1 MKKILFLFIFLFSFV
16 VNDLNATHAAGLE
29 ITYTCDT
36 TNPNSY
42 IISVSFYR
50 DCDGI
55 SAPSSFVINV
65 ASASCGQSF
74 TQTLFPIPNTGQ
86 DITPICPGYQ
96 TQCTGGTFPGI
107 EEWVYEGVITLPL
120 QCNDWIISTDE
131 CCRNNAITN
140 INNPG
145 AENIYVETLINNT
158 AGVGCNNSPE
168 FTNPPV
174 SFICAN
180 QLYCYNNG
188 ALDLEGDSLVYEPI
202 TPMTAAFGAVV
213 YGNSPGGVPY
223 TPANPFDGVTT
234 FDSTNGNLCVT
245 PAAPQVTVIA
255 VRISEYRNGVLIGS
269 VIRDIQVNVI
279 ACSNNI
285 PNLSGM
291 DGLPINSFN
300 TDTIVCPG
308 ELLTFDIL
316 SADNDS
322 ADNLTIIWNNGIPA
336 ATFTPNNNGTGGAYG
351 SFSWTPTVNDSGSVP
366 HCFTVTVAD
375 DHCPIN
381 ALFTYSYCITVGGN
395 PVDLPTY
402 PQTCVG
408 GAPFVLTGGHPA
420 GGTYSGP
427 GVVNDV
433 FYPSD
438 AGSGS
443 HTITY
448 NVSSNLGCSGQSS
461 TNIIVNNTP
470 SAGQDGNITLCTGDP
485 SVDLFNYLNGSYD
498 SGGYWEDPSGNVVS
512 NILDPSSSLQG
523 TYSYVVPGIPPCS
536 DDIAN
541 VVVALN
547 SYNFSTNSSDIS
559 CAGFTDGQIEVIIN
573 TGVFP
578 YQYSIDGGNTYQ
590 YSNIFSNLNPGVYD
604 VVVQDGVGCSVIQ
617 TVTIDSPPDP
627 IQVVASSSDAACFDD
642 PLGSASVDYIVGG
655 TPYTS
660 GYDYTWYHSGTNLP
674 VGSSSDLNDVNFGG
688 YYVVASDSLGC
699 TGSSTVTIDQPN
711 AFTYNV
717 NQLNPLCHGDNGGS
731 IFVNITGGGVAP
743 YSFDWQTLNPAD
755 TLQSL
760 YNLVAGNYTLNI
772 TDSQGCDT
780 TLSFDI
786 ITPGPMSVQ
795 ASVINHVDCYG
806 DATGSATV
814 AVSGG
819 QTPYTYIWSSGHA
832 SDTANNLFSG
842 FYTVTVTDANGC
854 VIEDN
859 VTINENSPIT
869 STVNSNAVSCNGG
882 SNGLAVV
889 NASGGVSPYVYN
901 WSSGSTNSSI
911 SGLSYGEYWVVI
923 ADDLGCI
930 HLDTA
935 FITEPQAISVS
946 LQSTDITC
954 VGFNDGIL
962 TGSAFGGTSPYNYNL
977 SFGGNNIYTDT
988 SSFVLSGLSEGS
1000 YTVFVQDVNGC
1011 IGVGYSNISS
1021 PDPLSI
1027 IVGNID
1033 TAYCVNVNT
1042 GSASVFVTGGT
1053 LATGSNYSYS
1063 WDGSNVD
1070 TLSILS
1076 HQEAG
1081 IYNVQVTDDN
1091 GCQTNLNIDIPLV
1104 STFNIDDI
1112 ATTDLTCYNY
1122 QDGIATVSVSGG
1134 FAPYS
1139 YDWSLPNGN
1148 NANTNSSNPSY
1159 SFSGISEGSFSVTVT
1174 DGNGCV
1180 ITDWDSIVSPPEF
1193 VFYIN
1198 KTQDQ
1203 SCYGE
1208 MSSCDGVLAFT
1219 IAGGNNPYNINWYDL
1234 QNTMLGSQ
1242 NNIINSFYN
1251 LENICSGYYYFEVL
1265 DDNGCAAMLSVD
1277 SDDPNPVEIL
1287 QGLQVDA
1294 SINLSSVSSSNL
1306 CFGDSLGSASVL
1318 NPNPLFV
1325 YDWYQNN
1332 NILFSNLTNVNGLP
1346 GGDIYVTATY
1356 VDSSNN
1362 ICSTS
1367 SSLVNIYQP
1376 AELILSMSSDNVD
1389 CFGNSSGFANVDITG
1404 GVAPY
1409 AEDWGN
1415 ANPNTLSAGS
1425 YNVDVTDANGC
1436 NSSASVTI
1444 SEPTELQSS
1453 IDITSNMDMSAN
1465 TTGGI
1470 SPYTYSWSFN
1480 NNQLSTSSS
1489 LTPSQNG
1496 IYTLLVYDANGCT
1509 SVSTYNYT
1517 LISVDNS
1524 LDVGVSIYPNPFSD
1538 KLYIELEGITAGL
1551 DYVVKMYDARGRLVV
1566 EKGIN
1571 SNITIIDRKGIN
1583 KGLYFVEIVGLDVFK
1598 MIQVD

>member
-1 MKKILFLFIFLFSFV
+1 MFRLFYFIFVFVISFSLKSQIVLDNNNPNNNPIYLIDNILLGGGVTATNHVYQGDTMQLGFFNG
-16 VNDLNATHAAGLE
+16 VNSNLGIDSGIVLATGDIAVLDPNFPGFAGFPANLVGDPDLLSVANSVPPLLPAPYTNSFSVSSINDVAVLE
-29 ITYTCDT
+29 FDFIPSSDTITFRYVFSSLEYSFDGIT
-36 TNPNSY
+36 TNFENSQY
-42 IISVSFYR
+42 NDVFGFFLSGPGITGPYSSPAAFPGGSVNLATVPGSNPALPITISSVNS
-50 DCDGI
+50 
-55 SAPSSFVINV
+55 V
-65 ASASCGQSF
+65 
-74 TQTLFPIPNTGQ
+74 
-86 DITPICPGYQ
+86 TPINSQYYVQ
-96 TQCTGGTFPGI
+96 NM
-107 EEWVYEGVITLPL
+107 GV
-120 QCNDWIISTDE
+120 
-131 CCRNNAITN
+131 
-140 INNPG
+140 
-145 AENIYVETLINNT
+145 V
-158 AGVGCNNSPE
+158 
-168 FTNPPV
+168 
-174 SFICAN
+174 
-180 QLYCYNNG
+180 
-188 ALDLEGDSLVYEPI
+188 
-202 TPMTAAFGAVV
+202 TPMTVNVNAFTTVFTATAVV
-213 YGNSPGGVPY
+213 QCGQLHHIRLAIADGTDTALDSYVFLEAGSFSSPELVITNNFYNNDTTLIELPCNGTVDLTASSASNLSYLWSTGDTTSSINVGPGIYYVTAFSGGCNIGSDTIIVQSASSATVDIGTDLQICDGEQVIINPIIVGGTAPYIYNWSNGSTSSSIIVSSGTYNLDITDSNGCTASGNPIDVISNPLPSIDVSPSNPIVCGGVP
-223 TPANPFDGVTT
+223 V
-234 FDSTNGNLCVT
+234 V
-245 PAAPQVTVIA
+245 
-255 VRISEYRNGVLIGS
+255 
-269 VIRDIQVNVI
+269 
-279 ACSNNI
+279 
-285 PNLSGM
+285 
-291 DGLPINSFN
+291 
-300 TDTIVCPG
+300 
-308 ELLTFDIL
+308 L
-316 SADNDS
+316 SATGADS
-322 ADNLTIIWNNGIPA
+322 
-336 ATFTPNNNGTGGAYG
+336 Y
-351 SFSWTPTVNDSGSVP
+351 SWTPSTGLNDSFADTVLASPMITTNYTVQGTDLNGCINSTDV
-366 HCFTVTVAD
+366 TVT
-375 DHCPIN
+375 ISN
-381 ALFTYSYCITVGGN
+381 SFT
-395 PVDLPTY
+395 
-402 PQTCVG
+402 
-408 GAPFVLTGGHPA
+408 A
-420 GGTYSGP
+420 
-427 GVVNDV
+427 
-433 FYPSD
+433 
-438 AGSGS
+438 
-443 HTITY
+443 
-448 NVSSNLGCSGQSS
+448 
-461 TNIIVNNTP
+461 
-470 SAGQDGNITLCTGDP
+470 TL
-485 SVDLFNYLNGSYD
+485 
-498 SGGYWEDPSGNVVS
+498 
-512 NILDPSSSLQG
+512 
-523 TYSYVVPGIPPCS
+523 
-536 DDIAN
+536 
-541 VVVALN
+541 
-547 SYNFSTNSSDIS
+547 NSSDVS

-655 TPYTS
+655 TPYNS
-660 GYDYTWYHSGTNLP
+660 GYDYTWYHSGTNMP

-699 TGSSTVTIDQPN
+699 TGSATVTIDQPN

-760 YNLVAGNYTLNI
+760 YNLVAGNYILNI
-772 TDSQGCDT
+772 IDSQGCDT

-786 ITPGPMSVQ
+786 VTPGPMSVQ

-882 SNGLAVV
+882 SNGSAVV

-935 FITEPQAISVS
+935 FVTEPQAISVA

-954 VGFNDGIL
+954 VGFNDGVL

-977 SFGGNNIYTDT
+977 SFGGNSIYTDT

-1000 YTVFVQDVNGC
+1000 YTVNVTDANGC
-1011 IGVGYSNISS
+1011 SNFGYSNISS

-1081 IYNVQVTDDN
+1081 VYNVQVTDDN
-1091 GCQTNLNIDIPLV
+1091 GCQTDLNIDIPLV

-1159 SFSGISEGSFSVTVT
+1159 TFSGISDGSFSVTVT

-1193 VFYIN
+1193 IFYID
-1198 KTQDQ
+1198 KIQDQ
-1203 SCYGE
+1203 SCYGDV
-1208 MSSCDGVLAFT
+1208 SSCDGVLAFT
-1219 IAGGNNPYNINWYDL
+1219 VAGGNNPYNINWYDL
-1234 QNTMLGSQ
+1234 QNNMLGSQ

-1251 LENICSGYYYFEVL
+1251 LENLCSGYHYFEVL
-1265 DDNGCAAMLSVD
+1265 DDNGCTAMLSVD

-1325 YDWYQNN
+1325 YDWYQNT
-1332 NILFSNLTNVNGLP
+1332 NILFSNFTNVNGLP

-1436 NSSASVTI
+1436 NASASVTI

-1465 TTGGI
+1465 ATGGV

-1496 IYTLLVYDANGCT
+1496 VYTLLVYDANGCT

-1538 KLYIELEGITAGL
+1538 KLYIKLEGVSDGL
-1551 DYVVKMYDARGRLVV
+1551 DYVVKMYDARGRLVI
-1566 EKGIN
+1566 EKGVN
-1571 SNITIIDRKGIN
+1571 SNITIIDRKGVN